1 MAKQINKA
9 YIKFKLKKEDTEFV
23 QIRFHSVIF
32 EDHEVKNDIT
42 YRICTDKIP
51 LSYI

>member
-42 YRICTDKIP
+42 KFPVQSGFR
-51 LSYI
+51 LA